1 MAIQQVEEI
10 AISVQGDGAS
20 TVFTVGF
27 NQLFATTLYGDVLV
41 NPASNPS
48 SVAVSSTSGSLPTCI
63 GTLDGFGN
71 IILTFASAPSNGVE
85 GQVQVLLYFNSG
97 NLSGTSVAWTTAT
110 ALNTTWDLATNG
122 VPTTQVQ
129 VLITG
134 TVTAGGLVFEVSPD
148 GANWY
153 TAQGVYPNNLN
164 YCNGTWSETQGNAT
178 ITFYTIG
185 YEYLRARLSPV
196 ITGSGTVTV
205 EFQQNTKGDP
215 VTVVAGVMGQYNSTA
230 PATTAGVPAVVQQ
243 DGYGSLFVNNVR
255 RSQVVPA
262 TGNIASTTAATLLA
276 AQGAG
281 IFADLSGLVLTCR
294 LGATGPALFGVTI
307 SDGTNSYRFNMSSES
322 TATGGGNP
330 PLAVNFDPPIPA
342 HAANTAWTIA
352 LTSATDTPSV
362 DFVATFIKQLAS

>member
-10 AISVQGDGAS
+10 AIQVQGDGTS

-27 NQLFATTLYGDVLV
+27 NQLFSATMYGDVLV
-41 NPASNPS
+41 NPS
-48 SVAVSSTSGSLPTCI
+48 SIPTSIATGSVSGSLPSCV
-63 GTLDGFGN
+63 GSLDGFGN
-71 IILTFASAPSNGVE
+71 IILTFSSAPTSGVD

-97 NLSGTSVAWTTAT
+97 NLSGTSTAWTTST

-122 VPTTQVQ
+122 VPVTQIQ

-153 TAQGVYPNNLN
+153 TAQGAYPSNLQF
-164 YCNGTWSETQGNAT
+164 CNGTWSETQGNAT
-178 ITFYTIG
+178 IQFYTIG
-185 YEYLRARLSPV
+185 YAYLRARLNPV
-196 ITGSGTVTV
+196 ITGSGTITV
-205 EFQQNTKGDP
+205 EFQQNVKGD
-215 VTVVAGVMGQYNSTA
+215 VSTVVAGVMGTYNTSAPVITA
-230 PATTAGVPAVVQQ
+230 ATVASAQL
-243 DGYGSLFVNNVR
+243 DGSGNLFVNNIR

-281 IFADLSGLVLTCR
+281 IFADLASLVMTCR
-294 LGATGPALFGVTI
+294 LGATGPVLFGVTI

-330 PLAVNFDPPIPA
+330 PLSVYFDPPIPA
-342 HAANTAWTIA
+342 HAANTAWTIV
-352 LTSATDTPSV
+352 LSSTTDTPSV
-362 DFVATFIKQLAS
+362 DYVCTFVKQLAS